1 MPEQFEAVPKSIFDY
16 NFDPVNEIVRESDL
30 YLNIPLCL
38 KFLMVQT
45 SCHLDF

>member
-30 YLNIPLCL
+30 LTQYTP
-38 KFLMVQT
+38 M
-45 SCHLDF
+45 S